1 MSVLPNVPGAGG
13 RHRPIRAAASVAVP
27 LLALAL
33 AACGGSGSTG
43 STATNAGGTPTNA
56 GSTTTGGAT
65 TGTSGAK
72 GPDACAIV
80 TTALLQQASGTTFA
94 AGQSKPSAI
103 GGSECDFFATTGAGD
118 GSVVVQ
124 VTSQPDLYFPKSNDA
139 SFNNLV
145 ALTAQ
150 ADRGWVTKPDP
161 GDTNS
166 GHILVVKNGVGV
178 DIAILVAKAVNV
190 DGEQALAAS
199 IAGQL

>member
-1 MSVLPNVPGAGG
+1 MSVLPYVRAAAGQ
-13 RHRPIRAAASVAVP
+13 RRPIRAAALAAVP
-27 LLALAL
+27 LFALAL
-33 AACGGSGSTG
+33 AACGSGGSTG
-43 STATNAGGTPTNA
+43 STTTNTGATPT
-56 GSTTTGGAT
+56 GSTASTGTTTGT
-65 TGTSGAK
+65 TGSK

-80 TTALLQQASGTTFA
+80 TTALLQQASGTSFA

-103 GGSECDFFATTGAGD
+103 GGSTCDFFATTGPGD

-145 ALTAQ
+145 PLTAP

-161 GDTNS
+161 GDTNT
-166 GHILVVKNGVGV
+166 GHILVVKSGIGV
-178 DIAILVAKAVNV
+178 DVAILVAKAVNV
-190 DGEQALAAS
+190 DGEQALAGS